1 MNNNMVL
8 VFQQLCH
15 KAREMVPV
23 KNKLFLK
30 DMHFKGFPLSILRW
44 VLFFIS
50 KKCLFSE
57 IILKRHMVNDNNK

>member
-1 MNNNMVL
+1 MVL

-44 VLFFIS
+44 VLFFYFEKMS
-50 KKCLFSE
+50 VFG
-57 IILKRHMVNDNNK
+57 NNIEEVCG